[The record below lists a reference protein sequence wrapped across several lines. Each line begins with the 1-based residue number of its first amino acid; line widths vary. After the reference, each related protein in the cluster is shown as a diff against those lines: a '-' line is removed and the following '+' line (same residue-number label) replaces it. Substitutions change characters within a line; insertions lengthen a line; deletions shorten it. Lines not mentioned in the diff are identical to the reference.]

1 MTKGSPGWPDP
12 RAAEQAK
19 ALLPQARE
27 GGLRF
32 EAYLPPALAAWVLER
47 IAQSTFESPSEAVF
61 VLLTEAQELEP
72 HADLRQEFLR
82 RRVQAGMDDSG
93 VTYSAEEVRAHLE
106 ALARAP
112 RPQPALWSRPDEDEA
127 DPAL

>member
-1 MTKGSPGWPDP
+1 MTDDSPGWPDP
-12 RAAEQAK
+12 RAADYAEV
-19 ALLPQARE
+19 LLPQARE

-32 EAYLPPALAAWVLER
+32 EAYLPPALAAWLLEH
-47 IAQSTFESPSEAVF
+47 IARGTFESPSEAVF

-82 RRVQAGMDDSG
+82 RRVQSGVDDSA

-112 RPQPALWSRPDEDEA
+112 RPQPALWQRPDKDGA